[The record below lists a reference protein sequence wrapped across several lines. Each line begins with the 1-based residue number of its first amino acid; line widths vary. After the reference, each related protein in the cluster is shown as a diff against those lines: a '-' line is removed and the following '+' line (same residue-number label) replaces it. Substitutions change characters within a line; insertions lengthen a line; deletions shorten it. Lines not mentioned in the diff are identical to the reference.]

1 MSTIDL
7 GLLLNGMGRG
17 ARARCTD
24 SPLRVVLVEGE
35 ALKLP
40 AGSSLLHVLTGAAW
54 VSQAGLDTFLQAGDR
69 FRPARDADPA
79 VISPLGRIPLLLEM
93 R

>member
-1 MSTIDL
+1 MSTIDV
-7 GLLLNGMGRG
+7 GLLLNGIDR
-17 ARARCTD
+17 RAPRTAD

-40 AGSSLLHVLTGAAW
+40 RGSTTLQILSGTAW
-54 VSQAGLDTFLQAGDR
+54 VSQAGLDTLLEAGDR
-69 FRPARDADPA
+69 FRPAESSDPA
-79 VISPLGRIPLLLEM
+79 VVSPLGTLPLLLEM